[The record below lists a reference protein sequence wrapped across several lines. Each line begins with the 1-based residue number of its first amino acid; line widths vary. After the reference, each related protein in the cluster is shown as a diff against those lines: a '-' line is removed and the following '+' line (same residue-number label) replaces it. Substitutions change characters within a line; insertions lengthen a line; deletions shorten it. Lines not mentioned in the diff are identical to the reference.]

1 MSSKPTS
8 PDELIRR
15 ITLRFATVVNN
26 GFGEPVQTWKDGATV
41 WAKRVELYGNERWAA
56 QQTVDK
62 VDAKYHIRYRRDVT
76 PTMRFKEG
84 LVEYDI
90 KAVNELGFKEGL
102 ELIAS
107 KVGI

>member
-1 MSSKPTS
+1 MKPIG
-8 PDELIRR
+8 PDELNRR
-15 ITLRFATVVNN
+15 ITLRLSTVSDN
-26 GFGEPVQTWKDGATV
+26 GFGESIPVWIDGATV

-90 KAVNELGFKEGL
+90 KAVNELGFKEWL
-102 ELIAS
+102 ELVVS
-107 KVGI
+107 KVGN